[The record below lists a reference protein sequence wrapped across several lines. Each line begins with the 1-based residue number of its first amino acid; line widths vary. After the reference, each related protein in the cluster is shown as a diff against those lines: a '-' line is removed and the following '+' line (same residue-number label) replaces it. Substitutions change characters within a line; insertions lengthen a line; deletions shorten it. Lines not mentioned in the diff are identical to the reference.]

1 MMLVGDGVRFGGGP
15 MRTFAGVHA
24 AAIETAR
31 SRHRG
36 ALLNFYAGEA
46 TVTSGAS
53 IADVNGRP
61 SGAEAPYAWLMSPK
75 GGGLAA
81 FNMVGGSG
89 DLEAGL
95 ALGKALTANLA
106 GAGAISAASLS
117 LIVAFAASLSGS
129 SALTGS
135 MRGAVQLAA
144 ELAGQ
149 GDIAAA
155 LGLIAWCA
163 ADLSGAGSL
172 DDSNL
177 TGLASLSAEILSYGE
192 LTPEGLRDAV
202 WKAAAA
208 NFNDAGTMG
217 AKLNSAASGGVDL
230 NALAEAVWDHA
241 DAVAVATKLALLEK
255 IARNKSITDP
265 ATGEF
270 VLFDDDGTTELFRV
284 PLWEDAAG
292 TQAYRGQGAER
303 KERLA

>member
-1 MMLVGDGVRFGGGP
+1 

-24 AAIETAR
+24 ASIETAR
-31 SRHRG
+31 TRHAG

-46 TVTSGAS
+46 TVISGAS
-53 IADVNGRP
+53 VAHKTGRP
-61 SGAEAPYAWLMSPK
+61 SGAEPPYAWLMSIK

-81 FNMVGGSG
+81 FNGVGGAG
-89 DLEAGL
+89 DLAANL
-95 ALGKALTANLA
+95 ALGKDLTASLT
-106 GAGAISAASLS
+106 GSGAISAASLS
-117 LIVAFAASLSGS
+117 LIVAVASSLSGS
-129 SALTGS
+129 SSLTAS

-144 ELAGQ
+144 DLAGQ
-149 GDIAAA
+149 GDISAA

-172 DDSNL
+172 DGSNL
-177 TGLASLSAEILSYGE
+177 TGLASLAAELLSYGE

-208 NFNDAGTMG
+208 SFNDTGTMG
-217 AKLNSAASGGVDL
+217 AKVNSAASGGVDL
-230 NALAEAVWDHA
+230 NALADAVWDHA
-241 DAVAVATKLALLEK
+241 DAISVATKLALLEK
-255 IARNKSITDP
+255 IARNKSVTDP
-265 ATGEF
+265 TTGEF
-270 VLFDDDGTTELFRV
+270 VLYDDNGTTELFRV

>member
-1 MMLVGDGVRFGGGP
+1 MLVGGGVRFGGQP
-15 MRTFAGVHA
+15 MRTMGGVHA
-24 AAIETAR
+24 GAVERESAR
-31 SRHRG
+31 ATG
-36 ALLNFYAGEA
+36 ALANFYAGEA
-46 TVTSGAS
+46 TVIAGAS

-61 SGAEAPYAWLMSPK
+61 SGAEPPYTWLMSVK

-81 FNMVGGSG
+81 FNTVYGEGE
-89 DLEAGL
+89 LEASL
-95 ALGKALTANLA
+95 ALGKDLTAELA
-106 GAGAISAASLS
+106 GSGTISAASLS
-117 LIVAFAASLSGS
+117 LIVAFAASLTGS
-129 SALTGS
+129 STLTGS

-149 GDIAAA
+149 GDISAA

-163 ADLSGAGSL
+163 ADLTGAGSL
-172 DDSNL
+172 NGSNL
-177 TGLASLSAEILSYGE
+177 TGLANLSAEILSYGE

-208 NFNDAGTMG
+208 SFNDAGTMG

-230 NALAEAVWDHA
+230 NALADAVWDHA

-270 VLFDDDGTTELFRV
+270 VLYDDDGTTELFRV